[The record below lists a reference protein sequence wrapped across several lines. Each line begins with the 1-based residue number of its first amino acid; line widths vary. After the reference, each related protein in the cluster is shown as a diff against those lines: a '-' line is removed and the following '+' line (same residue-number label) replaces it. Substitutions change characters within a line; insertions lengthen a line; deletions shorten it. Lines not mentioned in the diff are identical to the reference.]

1 MDNNQE
7 IKMVKILVIED
18 EYEVRSSIRELLESN
33 NYKVFSASD
42 GVEGVE
48 LAKEIIPDL
57 IISDILMPKMSGH
70 QVIETLMKEP
80 EFVTVPFLF
89 LTAKAEMTDFRDG
102 MELGADDYITKPFR
116 AVDLLKAIET
126 RLNKYETIKE
136 LQNNSHKDAE
146 IEKEVLTSSD
156 RILVNINRKSQ
167 FIKISDILY
176 ISADR
181 EYSYIH
187 LVTGEKYLTRKL
199 MKKWEEQLTSK
210 TFLRIHRSKI
220 VNIDFIEKIEKWS
233 NRSYIAI
240 LKNCE
245 EKFIIS
251 QRYSTKIKT
260 MFNI

>member
-1 MDNNQE
+1 
-7 IKMVKILVIED
+7 MVKILIIED

-42 GVEGVE
+42 GIEGVE
-48 LAKEIIPDL
+48 LAKEITPDL
-57 IISDILMPKMSGH
+57 IICDILMPKMTGYE
-70 QVIETLMKEP
+70 VIETLMKEP
-80 EFVTVPFLF
+80 EFAAVPFLF
-89 LTAKAEMTDFRDG
+89 LTAKAEMTDFREG
-102 MELGADDYITKPFR
+102 MELGADDYITKPFK
-116 AVDLLKAIET
+116 AVNLLKAIET

-136 LQNNSHKDAE
+136 LQNNSN
-146 IEKEVLTSSD
+146 KESDNDTREALSGDD
-156 RILVNINRKSQ
+156 RILVNINKKSQ
-167 FIKISDILY
+167 FLKIKDILY
-176 ISADR
+176 ITAER

-187 LVTGEKYLTRKL
+187 LITGEKYLTRKL
-199 MKKWEEQLTSK
+199 IKKWEEQLSSK
-210 TFLRIHRSKI
+210 TFLRIRRSKI

-233 NRSYIAI
+233 NRSYIVI

>member
-1 MDNNQE
+1 
-7 IKMVKILVIED
+7 MVKILIIED

-48 LAKEIIPDL
+48 LAKEITPDL
-57 IISDILMPKMSGH
+57 IICDILMPKMTGYE
-70 QVIETLMKEP
+70 VIETLMKEP
-80 EFVTVPFLF
+80 EFAAVPFLF
-89 LTAKAEMTDFRDG
+89 LTAKAEMTDFREG

-116 AVDLLKAIET
+116 AINLLKAIET

-136 LQNNSHKDAE
+136 LQNNSNKDSDNDTREA
-146 IEKEVLTSSD
+146 LSGDD
-156 RILVNINRKSQ
+156 RILININKKSQ
-167 FIKISDILY
+167 FIKIKDILY
-176 ISADR
+176 ITAER
-181 EYSYIH
+181 EYSYIY

-199 MKKWEEQLTSK
+199 MKKWEEQLPSK

-233 NRSYIAI
+233 NRSYIVI

-251 QRYSTKIKT
+251 QRYSAKIKT